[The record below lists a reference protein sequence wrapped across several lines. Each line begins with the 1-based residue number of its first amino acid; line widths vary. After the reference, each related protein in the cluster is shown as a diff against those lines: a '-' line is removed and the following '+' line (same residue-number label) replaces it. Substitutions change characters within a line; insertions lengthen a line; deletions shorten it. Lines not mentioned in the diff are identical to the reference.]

1 MRDFRTL
8 RAAGSR
14 WAVALTLTALAPA
27 AIAAQDT
34 TAAPA
39 APAAPQPL
47 QATQGRTH
55 TVRTGDTLWDLAR
68 AYLGDP
74 FLWPEIYR
82 LNTEVVEDPHWIY
95 PGETLH
101 LPEGSAAGIAVV
113 GGEGEQQQAQAGEAP
128 SRAGGTVFAMSA
140 ARRRAMGN
148 RRGEDVGR
156 STRPLIRRGD
166 FHAAPTVV
174 ADGGIAGAGRIGERV
189 EIAEVV
195 RNAGADRMQI
205 GDRMLMSAPRG
216 RVPLVGETYLVY
228 RLAESLGDRGQ
239 VIVPTGLV
247 EVLSGRGGNEA
258 MVQVVEAFDA
268 VRAGQHVTTMERF
281 EEMPYRRAEGIDM
294 GIRSQVLW
302 IESDPMLPSLH
313 QYLIVGSRDAD
324 GVKLGDQFTLYGDDE
339 TTSREVLAVAQVI
352 RTTRRGTTLMIIDQ
366 DTRGIRIGTPV
377 RLTAKMP

>member
-1 MRDFRTL
+1 MRDFRNL
-8 RAAGSR
+8 RAAGAR
-14 WAVALTLTALAPA
+14 WAVALSLTALAPA
-27 AIAAQDT
+27 AATAQDT
-34 TAAPA
+34 TTAPT
-39 APAAPQPL
+39 PPQPV
-47 QATQGRTH
+47 QSASGRTH

-82 LNTEVVEDPHWIY
+82 VNTEVVEDPHWIY
-95 PGETLH
+95 PGETLR
-101 LPEGSAAGIAVV
+101 LPEGSAAGIAAV
-113 GGEGEQQQAQAGEAP
+113 GDGQAEAAATGEAP

-140 ARRRAMGN
+140 ARRRGMGV

-166 FHAAPTVV
+166 FHAAPTI
-174 ADGGIAGAGRIGERV
+174 AAEGGIDGAGRIGERV

-195 RNAGADRMQI
+195 RRAGANRLQI
-205 GDRMLMSAPRG
+205 GDRMTMSAPRG
-216 RVPLVGETYLVY
+216 KVPLQGEQYLVY

-239 VIVPTGLV
+239 VIVPTGII
-247 EVLSGRGGNEA
+247 EVLSGRGGSEA
-258 MVQVVEAFDA
+258 MAQVVEVFDA

-281 EEMPYRRAEGIDM
+281 EEMPFRRAEGVDM

-313 QYLIVGSRDAD
+313 QYLLVGSRDTD
-324 GVKLGDQFTLYGDDE
+324 GVKPGDQFTLYGDDE

-352 RTTRRGTTLMIIDQ
+352 RSTRRGTTLMIIDQ
-366 DTRGIRIGTPV
+366 DTRGIRVGTPV